1 MKDLIKRLKELEAK
15 ATEGPWEP
23 NDALGEDFT
32 QALGPEIKYNP
43 RDKQSR
49 RIAQDRAITD
59 SGLIAETRNA
69 LPKLLDHIEKLE
81 ATIAKHER
89 REDSHMKQIDKLEAI
104 AEYAKGFYKATVEW
118 NEGISKIIG
127 HGSSTGIPIG
137 ELGRALKEAG
147 KLKVRK

>member
-1 MKDLIKRLKELEAK
+1 MKDIEKCCYCGHPVTIEGVYDAESGEEWEKVTPIETENKEL
-15 ATEGPWEP
+15 
-23 NDALGEDFT
+23 
-32 QALGPEIKYNP
+32 
-43 RDKQSR
+43 KQR
-49 RIAQDRAITD
+49 V
-59 SGLIAETRNA
+59 
-69 LPKLLDHIEKLE
+69 KKLE